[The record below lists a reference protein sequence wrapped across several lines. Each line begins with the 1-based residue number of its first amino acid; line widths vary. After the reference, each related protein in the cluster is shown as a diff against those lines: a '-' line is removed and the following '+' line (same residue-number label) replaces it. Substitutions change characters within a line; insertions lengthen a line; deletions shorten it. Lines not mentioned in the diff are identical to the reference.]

1 MQYNMP
7 VLQGSIQATL
17 AAAPLELA
25 HIYKQHVHQY
35 TTWAEAITVVGV
47 FSILIGATITWLAAA
62 FLGPALLTKVS
73 MLFGCNRLQYA
84 SAHLVNIRA
93 QILWRQIFLCQC

>member
-1 MQYNMP
+1 MWVVAPHWPCCSNRR

-25 HIYKQHVHQY
+25 HVYKQHAHHY
-35 TTWAEAITVVGV
+35 TAWAEAITVVGV

-62 FLGPALLTKVS
+62 FLGPALLTKVKHAVCVTAE
-73 MLFGCNRLQYA
+73 G
-84 SAHLVNIRA
+84 HLT
-93 QILWRQIFLCQC
+93 